1 MYDDYEIDFFCE
13 NDFNIDEDSYYENHQ
28 RYNNI
33 IREDIYHLDDTDDEY
48 ERDSQ
53 DYQALAYHH
62 YAWYNILT
70 THNEMI
76 MIAHK
81 RRVRITLD
89 VECYD
94 DYPLEDLDWRD
105 LLSLEGDEDVDVNI
119 KDYSDVF

>member
-62 YAWYNILT
+62 YA
-70 THNEMI
+70 
-76 MIAHK
+76 
-81 RRVRITLD
+81 
-89 VECYD
+89 
-94 DYPLEDLDWRD
+94 
-105 LLSLEGDEDVDVNI
+105 
-119 KDYSDVF
+119 